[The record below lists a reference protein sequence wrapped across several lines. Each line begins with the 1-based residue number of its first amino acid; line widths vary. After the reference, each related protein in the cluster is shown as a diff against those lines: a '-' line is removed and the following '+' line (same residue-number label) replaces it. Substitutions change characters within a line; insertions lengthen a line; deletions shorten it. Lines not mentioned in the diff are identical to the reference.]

1 MRFLRR
7 SLVGI
12 FLLSLT
18 LGLLAWAGNTVRGA
32 VETRMNQEPRSFPQR
47 ERLFAVNVVTVERQ
61 TIAPEL
67 TVFGELRS
75 TRTLDLRAVVGGRV
89 LETAPSLVEGGEV
102 AAGDLLL
109 RIDPATAQS
118 ARDRV
123 AADLQDAEAELRDS
137 ERSLIFAQEEL
148 DAARA
153 QAELRAQAL
162 ARASDLKQ
170 RGVGTTAAVETAELA
185 ASSADAAV
193 LARRQALA
201 SVEARDDQA
210 RTRLA
215 RAKINLADA
224 ERALEDTEVWAEFDG
239 TLSDVTIAP
248 GGRITNNERF
258 ATLLDPSQL
267 EVSFRLSTSQYA
279 RLLDES
285 GQLIKAPVSVGLD
298 VSGVN
303 LQTSGE
309 IIRESAAVGAGQT
322 GRLLFAKLDAAPGL
336 RPGDFV
342 TVSITEP
349 ELRGVALVPAT
360 AVASDETV
368 LVVGEGDRL
377 ELAETQ
383 ILRRQGDNVLIQ
395 VRGLGG
401 KQIVA
406 ERSPLLGAGIGV
418 KPIQPDAEIGAPPPP
433 PEMVALE
440 PERRAKLLAF
450 VEESRMPADVKNRI
464 KAQLE
469 EPEVPS
475 NVIARLESRMGG

>member
-47 ERLFAVNVVTVERQ
+47 ERVFAVNVVTVERE

-67 TVFGELRS
+67 RVFGELRS

-89 LETAPSLVEGGEV
+89 LEAAANLVEGGEV
-102 AAGDLLL
+102 SAGDLLL
-109 RIDPATAQS
+109 RIDPSAAQS
-118 ARDRV
+118 ARDRM
-123 AADLQDAEAELRDS
+123 AADLQDAEAELRDAD
-137 ERSLIFAQEEL
+137 RSLALAQDDL
-148 DAARA
+148 AAARA
-153 QAELRAQAL
+153 QADLREQAL
-162 ARASDLKQ
+162 TRARDLEQ
-170 RGVGTTAAVETAELA
+170 RGVGTAAAVETAELA
-185 ASSADAAV
+185 VSSAQAAV
-193 LARRQALA
+193 LSRRQSLA
-201 SVEARDDQA
+201 AAEARDDQA
-210 RTRLA
+210 KTRLA
-215 RAKINLADA
+215 RAQISMADA
-224 ERALEDTEVWAEFDG
+224 ERALEDTEIWAEFDG

-248 GGRITNNERF
+248 GGRVTPNERF
-258 ATLLDPSQL
+258 ATLLDPAQL

-285 GQLIKAPVSVGLD
+285 GQLMKAPVNVGLD

-303 LQTSGE
+303 LTATGQ

-322 GRLLFAKLDAAPGL
+322 GRLLFAKLDMAPGL

-349 ELRGVALVPAT
+349 ELRGVARVPAT
-360 AVASDETV
+360 AVAADETV
-368 LVVGEGDRL
+368 LVIGEGDRL

-383 ILRRQGDNVLIQ
+383 ILRRQGDDVLIQ
-395 VRGLGG
+395 ARGLAGR
-401 KQIVA
+401 QIVA

-418 KPIQPDAEIGAPPPP
+418 KPIQPGTEIAAPAPP
-433 PEMVALE
+433 PEMVELD
-440 PERRAKLLAF
+440 PERRAKLVAF
-450 VEESRMPADVKNRI
+450 IEEGRMPADVKARI
-464 KAQLE
+464 LAQLE
-469 EPEVPS
+469 EPKVPS
-475 NVIARLESRMGG
+475 NVIARIESRMGG

>member
-201 SVEARDDQA
+201 S
-210 RTRLA
+210 
-215 RAKINLADA
+215 
-224 ERALEDTEVWAEFDG
+224 LEDTEVWAEFDG

>member
-12 FLLSLT
+12 FLLSVT
-18 LGLLAWAGNTVRGA
+18 IGLLVWAGETVRGA
-32 VETRMNQEPRSFPQR
+32 VDARANQEPRSFPQR
-47 ERLFAVNVVTVERQ
+47 ERVFAVNVVTIERQ
-61 TIAPEL
+61 TLAPVL

-75 TRTLDLRAVVGGRV
+75 ARTLDLRAVVGGRV
-89 LETAPSLVEGGEV
+89 METADSLVEGGEV
-102 AAGDLLL
+102 SAGELLIRL
-109 RIDPATAQS
+109 DPATAQS

-123 AADLQDAEAELRDS
+123 AADLQDAEAELRDAD
-137 ERSLIFAQEEL
+137 RSLAFAQDDL
-148 DAARA
+148 AAARA
-153 QAELRAQAL
+153 QAELRQQAL
-162 ARASDLKQ
+162 TRARDLKQ

-193 LARRQALA
+193 LSRRQSLA
-201 SVEARDDQA
+201 AVEARDDQA
-210 RTRLA
+210 KTRLA

-224 ERALEDTEVWAEFDG
+224 ERAVADTEIWAEFDG
-239 TLSDVTIAP
+239 TLADVTVSP
-248 GGRITNNERF
+248 GGRVASNERF

-285 GQLIKAPVSVGLD
+285 GQLIKAPISVGLD

-303 LQTSGE
+303 LQASGT

-322 GRLLFAKLDAAPGL
+322 GRLLFAKLDTAPGL

-349 ELRGVALVPAT
+349 ELRGVARVPST
-360 AVASDETV
+360 AVASDQTV
-368 LVVGEGDRL
+368 LVIGEGDRL
-377 ELAETQ
+377 ELADTQ
-383 ILRRQGDNVLIQ
+383 ILRRQGDDVLIQ

-418 KPIQPDAEIGAPPPP
+418 KPIQPGTEIAAPAPP

-440 PERRAKLLAF
+440 PERRAKLVAF
-450 VEESRMPADVKNRI
+450 VEESRMPADVKKRI
-464 KAQLE
+464 VAQLA